1 VAKFTRRLSLLIV
14 LGLFVVMAGAFL
26 AVLYEKGFLSP
37 SSSDSQSI
45 IWQSGLAH
53 LATDFTVADGKV
65 FVTDGGDVF
74 TYDAQSGESLWNA
87 SVGAY
92 GPNTIKTYQGKVYV
106 SGGESLV
113 YKLDEN
119 KGTVE
124 LTFEAPAYSD
134 LRAKATPF
142 FFVADGRVFASY
154 NGMAEYNATTGE
166 LFWCQPAEGSSRVG
180 TASASAPESDFV
192 FVLYNS
198 RIDVNKGTRLW
209 YVPAAYSSEPA
220 LVSQEQVILWN
231 YALNRNYDYFNRDFG
246 QIVVCV
252 NASSGESLWSF
263 DVGAPIFQPTA
274 SDGLVL
280 FAAENGYFYALNQTD
295 GTLEWKTYI
304 DLLTLIVR
312 YNQLSLL
319 QKSGP
324 YLSASP
330 PLVDSQNQRIF
341 WNIFVQNNEQ
351 NKYSGTVW
359 SLDLSN
365 GSRLWTTP
373 VTGNPIYSTYEAVN
387 MALLN
392 TALYVSGQN
401 NLFCLSASTG
411 SIQWRITFDHNLL
424 PPIAAD
430 NKVFVVGDGYVIAYK

>member
-1 VAKFTRRLSLLIV
+1 LKVVKLTRRLSLFIV
-14 LGLFVVMAGAFL
+14 LGLIAVVAGASL
-26 AVLYEKGFLSP
+26 AVLYQEGFLTP
-37 SSSDSQSI
+37 PAQRI
-45 IWQSGLAH
+45 LWQSGLAH

-65 FVTDGGDVF
+65 FVTNDGGGVS

-87 SVGAY
+87 SVGGY
-92 GPNTIKTYQGKVYV
+92 GPHTIKAYEGKVYV

-119 KGTVE
+119 TGTIE

-134 LRAKATPF
+134 LKAKAIPWF
-142 FFVADGRVFASY
+142 VVADVRVFASH

-166 LFWCQPAEGSSRVG
+166 LFWWHPAEGSSRVG
-180 TASASAPESDFV
+180 NAAASAPESNFV

-198 RIDVNKGTRLW
+198 RIDVNNGTRLW
-209 YVPAAYSSEPA
+209 YVPAAYSSEPS
-220 LVSQEQVILWN
+220 LVSQKQVIFWN

-246 QIVVCV
+246 QIVLCV
-252 NASSGESLWSF
+252 DVSSGESLWSF

-274 SDGLVL
+274 SNGLVL
-280 FAAENGYFYALNQTD
+280 FGAENGYFYALNQTD
-295 GTLEWKTYI
+295 GTLKWKTYI
-304 DLLTLIVR
+304 DLLTLILR

-341 WNIFVQNNEQ
+341 WNVFIPNNEQ
-351 NKYSGTVW
+351 NKYSATIW

-365 GSRLWTTP
+365 GSRVWTTP
-373 VTGNPIYSTYEAVN
+373 VTSNPIYSTYEAVN

-392 TALYVSGQN
+392 NALYVSGQN
-401 NLFCLSASTG
+401 NLFCLDASTG
-411 SIQWRITFDHNLL
+411 SIQWRRNFDHNLL
-424 PPIAAD
+424 SPIAAD